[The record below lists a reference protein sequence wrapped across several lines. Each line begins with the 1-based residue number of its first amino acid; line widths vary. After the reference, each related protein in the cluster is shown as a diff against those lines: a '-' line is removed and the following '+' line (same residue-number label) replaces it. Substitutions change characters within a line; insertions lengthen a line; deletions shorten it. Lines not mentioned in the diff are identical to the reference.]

1 MKVNMDDECSRADI
15 LRQTTCHMIRL
26 GFQARQQGY
35 RYLRE
40 AVLIAYQEPETL
52 TAVTKCLYPEVAKR
66 YNTTDKHVERAI
78 RNAIE
83 TAWNGKESEPFKT
96 LFEKSYKNIT
106 TRPTNKEVI
115 AKIAGLIRDTME
127 SDK

>member
-26 GFQARQQGY
+26 GFQARQRGY

-106 TRPTNKEVI
+106 TRPTNKEVR

>member
-26 GFQARQQGY
+26 GFQARQRGY

-83 TAWNGKESEPFKT
+83 TAWNRKESEPFKT

>member
-26 GFQARQQGY
+26 GFQARQRGY

>member
-1 MKVNMDDECSRADI
+1 
-15 LRQTTCHMIRL
+15 MIKL
-26 GFQARQQGY
+26 GFQARQRGY

-40 AVLIAYQEPETL
+40 AVLIVCQEPETL

-83 TAWNGKESEPFKT
+83 TAWNGEKSESFKI
-96 LFEKSYKNIT
+96 LFEKSDRNKT

-115 AKIAGLIRDTME
+115 AKIARLVKNTIE

>member
-26 GFQARQQGY
+26 GFQARQRGY

-52 TAVTKCLYPEVAKR
+52 TAVTKCLYPEVTKR

>member
-1 MKVNMDDECSRADI
+1 MYS
-15 LRQTTCHMIRL
+15 
-26 GFQARQQGY
+26 
-35 RYLRE
+35 
-40 AVLIAYQEPETL
+40 
-52 TAVTKCLYPEVAKR
+52 
-66 YNTTDKHVERAI
+66 
-78 RNAIE
+78 
-83 TAWNGKESEPFKT
+83 AWNGKESEPFKT